1 MADYYDFDFGYT
13 PTTDFSSGAD
23 YSFDSGGSY
32 GLQGPNY
39 TPSYTPSNDYSA
51 GADYGFTP
59 SGGTGGQ
66 GLQAPSYNFGYTPSY
81 GDFGSFGAGG
91 NYAPTQGAY
100 WDTVFSAGSPVGNYG
115 LSAGTGAPT
124 LQAGTG
130 AAGLQGPTMGAG
142 PQLAATPAVGNA
154 GVTGDFGNLGQTAE
168 SALGGIE
175 AWGRQ
180 NPRLASLLTQGVGL
194 LANASAQRRA
204 NDLMKQQ
211 LAMQQR
217 QNEQQQQVFAKNTGI
232 ADMRNQLAQQQVNQA
247 LSLYNPQ
254 ELGQRGMAQQQA
266 TTGRQLQQI
275 EQQMASRGY
284 SPADIAA
291 AKRRAQVGGAL
302 NATQGYMQGYDTGR
316 SAQQGALSSAVGLG
330 QQYGAAPTPADM
342 SQAATA
348 LSTMGTQ
355 AGQNY
360 ASMLGGLLGNP
371 TYEATKRTQES
382 SAAATRRRLGL
393 PAQ

>member
-1 MADYYDFDFGYT
+1 MADYYDFGYT
-13 PTTDFSSGAD
+13 PTTDFSTGAD

-32 GLQGPNY
+32 GLQAPNY
-39 TPSYTPSNDYSA
+39 TPSYTASNDYSA
-51 GADYGFTP
+51 GADYGFTS

-66 GLQAPSYNFGYTPSY
+66 GLQAPSYDFGYTPSY

-266 TTGRQLQQI
+266 ATGRQLQQL

-302 NATQGYMQGYDTGR
+302 NATQEYMQGYDTGR
-316 SAQQGALSSAVGLG
+316 SAQQGALSSAVNLG
-330 QQYGAAPTPADM
+330 QQYGAAPTPADT
-342 SQAATA
+342 SQAAGA
-348 LSTMGTQ
+348 LSKYKTDQ
-355 AGQNY
+355 Y
-360 ASMLGGLLGNP
+360 AGLLNLANTAMGNP
-371 TYEATKRTQES
+371 IAQT
-382 SAAATRRRLGL
+382 SANNTLGVDAALRKRLGL
-393 PAQ
+393 PT

>member
-1 MADYYDFDFGYT
+1 MAWDDWLIGGGSDYSTGDTGSVSDAGA
-13 PTTDFSSGAD
+13 SSGYD
-23 YSFDSGGSY
+23 YGYSGENY
-32 GLQGPNY
+32 GLEGRAYAPTNAASNYGDTSQMSYAPQQGGAFWDTIFSQQAPEM
-39 TPSYTPSNDYSA
+39 SYAPQVPQT
-51 GADYGFTP
+51 GFTP
-59 SGGTGGQ
+59 
-66 GLQAPSYNFGYTPSY
+66 
-81 GDFGSFGAGG
+81 
-91 NYAPTQGAY
+91 
-100 WDTVFSAGSPVGNYG
+100 
-115 LSAGTGAPT
+115 
-124 LQAGTG
+124 
-130 AAGLQGPTMGAG
+130 GAG
-142 PQLAATPAVGNA
+142 PSASLGNQWAGISPSTTTATSSAPAFGDYLSQAAT
-154 GVTGDFGNLGQTAE
+154 TAE
-168 SALGGIE
+168 GVLGGLE
-175 AWGRQ
+175 RWGQ
-180 NPRLASLLTQGVGL
+180 KNPRLASALTQGVGL

-266 TTGRQLQQI
+266 ATGRQLQQI

-302 NATQGYMQGYDTGR
+302 NVTQGYMQGYDTGR

-342 SQAATA
+342 SQAAGA
-348 LSTMGTQ
+348 LSKYKTDQ
-355 AGQNY
+355 Y
-360 ASMLGGLLGNP
+360 AGLLNLANTAMGNP
-371 TYEATKRTQES
+371 IAQT
-382 SAAATRRRLGL
+382 SANNTLGVDAALRKRLGL
-393 PAQ
+393 PT

>member
-13 PTTDFSSGAD
+13 PTTDFSAGAD

-32 GLQGPNY
+32 GLQAPNY

-51 GADYGFTP
+51 GADYGFTS

-66 GLQAPSYNFGYTPSY
+66 GLQAPSYDFGYTPSY
-81 GDFGSFGAGG
+81 GNFGSSGAGG
-91 NYAPTQGAY
+91 NYVPTQGAY

-194 LANASAQRRA
+194 LANAAAQRRA

-232 ADMRNQLAQQQVNQA
+232 ADMRNQLAQQQINQA

-266 TTGRQLQQI
+266 ATGRQLQQL

-316 SAQQGALSSAVGLG
+316 SAQQGALSSAVDLG
-330 QQYGAAPTPADM
+330 QQYGAPPTPADM
-342 SQAATA
+342 TQAAGA
-348 LSTMGTQ
+348 LSQ
-355 AGQNY
+355 SKANQY
-360 ASMLGGLLGNP
+360 AGLLDLASVGLGDPRREVAMRNK
-371 TYEATKRTQES
+371 EAS
-382 SAAATRRRLGL
+382 DAAALRRLGL
-393 PAQ
+393 PTY